1 VLRTL
6 LSRLKTYWNRFT
18 GAEKKL
24 LLVLFIVIF
33 ASLLF
38 TKTYGRR
45 YTTEMAKAGGSYTEG
60 LIGQP
65 RYINPLLAPASSVDM
80 DLSRIVFSGLL
91 KFDKNL
97 NIAPDLAETLPVL
110 SANGRE
116 YMITL
121 RENLVWPG
129 REDRKITAD
138 DVVFTFHAIQNPD
151 YQSPLRLSWGKVTVE
166 KIDERK
172 IKITTA
178 QASATFIANLTVG
191 IIPKHIWENIPGS
204 SFALSKYNIE
214 PIGSGAFQVSKL
226 KRNRAGNI
234 VSMSFK
240 ANKKYHLGAP
250 YIENLNF
257 KFYQSSEEL
266 IEAYHGR
273 DIDGLGS
280 EPFDRSLFI
289 EPKKNLLQEKL
300 ELPQYQ
306 AVFINEVKNP
316 APLGD
321 ARVRLALAKSVDK
334 KKIISTVYGDQSS
347 TAYGPILPGH
357 LGYHEQIPGA
367 PMNIYDIDAAKKL
380 LEESGW
386 ILDPSASGGFRKDK
400 QNRVINLSLV
410 TNDFTP
416 NLRVSEALKQ
426 MWESIGIKISL
437 TIVTRGE
444 LEEKYIRSRNYE
456 LLLFSENVGPD
467 PDPYPFWHSS
477 QRRDPG
483 LNLTTF
489 ANAQADKL
497 LAEARGNL
505 SPSDRAARYKQFQ
518 EIFVGSVPAIF
529 LSRGS
534 YVYNITSEVKGLD
547 LKTVVTPA
555 DRFNNVNEW
564 YIETKRIKK

>member
-1 VLRTL
+1 
-6 LSRLKTYWNRFT
+6 
-18 GAEKKL
+18 
-24 LLVLFIVIF
+24 
-33 ASLLF
+33 
-38 TKTYGRR
+38 
-45 YTTEMAKAGGSYTEG
+45 
-60 LIGQP
+60 
-65 RYINPLLAPASSVDM
+65 
-80 DLSRIVFSGLL
+80 
-91 KFDKNL
+91 
-97 NIAPDLAETLPVL
+97 
-110 SANGRE
+110 
-116 YMITL
+116 
-121 RENLVWPG
+121 
-129 REDRKITAD
+129 
-138 DVVFTFHAIQNPD
+138 
-151 YQSPLRLSWGKVTVE
+151 
-166 KIDERK
+166 
-172 IKITTA
+172 
-178 QASATFIANLTVG
+178 
-191 IIPKHIWENIPGS
+191 
-204 SFALSKYNIE
+204 
-214 PIGSGAFQVSKL
+214 
-226 KRNRAGNI
+226 
-234 VSMSFK
+234 
-240 ANKKYHLGAP
+240 
-250 YIENLNF
+250 
-257 KFYQSSEEL
+257 
-266 IEAYHGR
+266 
-273 DIDGLGS
+273 
-280 EPFDRSLFI
+280 
-289 EPKKNLLQEKL
+289 
-300 ELPQYQ
+300 
-306 AVFINEVKNP
+306 
-316 APLGD
+316 
-321 ARVRLALAKSVDK
+321 
-334 KKIISTVYGDQSS
+334 
-347 TAYGPILPGH
+347 
-357 LGYHEQIPGA
+357 
-367 PMNIYDIDAAKKL
+367 MNIYDIDAAKKL